1 MARSTDLA
9 APDAEKLSTETPGT
23 KELSRETPG
32 TEKPSIAKIVFFDD
46 SKARQ
51 FEPFALTRPA
61 SELIC
66 GALVT
71 RERWERFL
79 GATTAGFI
87 GAQHLRNFDETG
99 SAKELRAGSNIQLPA
114 GTVVV
119 NSRCIVSL
127 DSNSLSAFSNS
138 PLSDS
143 PATTNSANKTFSYLT
158 CEGKVCAIRLNNAIP
173 AHELAAIIEKD
184 LDCSLEA
191 ISQFTEADADER
203 HSSNLFTKADTNER
217 HSSNLVTEADTDGR
231 QSSSFEV
238 AKINAVKSHSSD
250 FEIAGRW
257 INEVWDYVGTLSPQL
272 IDDIMS
278 ISETISQAS
287 QSPDSQIGNHPVFI
301 EEGAVIEPFVFFD
314 TTSGP
319 ILVRA
324 EARICAFTR
333 LTGPCYIGNSATILG
348 ESVAN
353 CSIGPLS
360 KIRGE
365 IHSTIVLGYSNKGHS
380 GFVGHSYLGRW
391 VNLGAG
397 TTTSNLKN
405 TYGSVQL
412 WTPNG
417 LKNTGEQ
424 FLGTFF
430 GDHSKTGIGTMLN
443 TGTVLSIGANV
454 YGGQMPPKYVPPF
467 AWGEGEP
474 YGKFEITKF
483 IEVARKV
490 MKRRGV
496 EMTDGEAT
504 VYRASSH

>member
-9 APDAEKLSTETPGT
+9 TPDT
-23 KELSRETPG
+23 
-32 TEKPSIAKIVFFDD
+32 AKIVFFDD

-79 GATTAGFI
+79 GATTVGFI

-99 SAKELRAGSNIQLPA
+99 SAKELRVGPNIQLPA

-127 DSNSLSAFSNS
+127 DSNSSLSAFSNS
-138 PLSDS
+138 PLSDF

-191 ISQFTEADADER
+191 ISQFTEANADER
-203 HSSNLFTKADTNER
+203 NSSK
-217 HSSNLVTEADTDGR
+217 LVMEADTDGR

-238 AKINAVKSHSSD
+238 AKINAVKSHSSN

-278 ISETISQAS
+278 IGETISQAS

-353 CSIGPLS
+353 CSIGHLS

-405 TYGSVQL
+405 TYGNVQL

-424 FLGTFF
+424 FLGTLF
-430 GDHSKTGIGTMLN
+430 GDHAKTGIGTMLN